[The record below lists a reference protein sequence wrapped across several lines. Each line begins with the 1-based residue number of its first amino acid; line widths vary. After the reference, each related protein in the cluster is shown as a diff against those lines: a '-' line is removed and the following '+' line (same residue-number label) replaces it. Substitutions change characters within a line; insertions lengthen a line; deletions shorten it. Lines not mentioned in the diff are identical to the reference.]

1 MGSRYSFLSPH
12 YARKIAIFKKKH
24 QYLGKF
30 FCLAYKDGEKELKR
44 DIEGNAIMINGC
56 AGLKWTVIIML
67 SKYIQYFL
75 DENNLEIGEEFMLT
89 NENGRHIHPDKTFFF
104 NGNPTSSRD
113 ILISK
118 DEERFCP
125 NILLGLLT
133 GFYGVQKKPWQ
144 PEIGDV
150 YFYVAVDEGRNKG
163 VIHNETLFNK
173 NNIKFL
179 LLKKSG
185 KYYKSYFEAE
195 KHLKEDYEYLTGE

>member
-1 MGSRYSFLSPH
+1 M
-12 YARKIAIFKKKH
+12 
-24 QYLGKF
+24 
-30 FCLAYKDGEKELKR
+30 DGEYIMRLIDADKAKAELLRIAR
-44 DIEGNAIMINGC
+44 DIHDCCGFYD
-56 AGLKWTVIIML
+56 GLKAGYQ
-67 SKYIQYFL
+67 SAADRL
-75 DENNLEIGEEFMLT
+75 DTI
-89 NENGRHIHPDKTFFF
+89 
-104 NGNPTSSRD
+104 PT
-113 ILISK
+113 
-118 DEERFCP
+118 
-125 NILLGLLT
+125 
-133 GFYGVQKKPWQ
+133 

>member
-1 MGSRYSFLSPH
+1 MLIEQYIKHVERYFWD
-12 YARKIAIFKKKH
+12 RK
-24 QYLGKF
+24 Q
-30 FCLAYKDGEKELKR
+30 
-44 DIEGNAIMINGC
+44 
-56 AGLKWTVIIML
+56 
-67 SKYIQYFL
+67 IQ
-75 DENNLEIGEEFMLT
+75 
-89 NENGRHIHPDKTFFF
+89 KVV
-104 NGNPTSSRD
+104 
-113 ILISK
+113 
-118 DEERFCP
+118 DEEKFCP

>member
-1 MGSRYSFLSPH
+1 M
-12 YARKIAIFKKKH
+12 
-24 QYLGKF
+24 
-30 FCLAYKDGEKELKR
+30 
-44 DIEGNAIMINGC
+44 
-56 AGLKWTVIIML
+56 V

-75 DENNLEIGEEFMLT
+75 NENNLELGEEFMLT
-89 NENGRHIHPDKTFFF
+89 NENGDIIHQDKTFFF
-104 NGNPTSSRD
+104 NGTPTSSRD

-118 DEERFCP
+118 DEDEEKFCP

-133 GFYGVQKKPWQ
+133 GLYCVKKKPWQ

>member
-1 MGSRYSFLSPH
+1 
-12 YARKIAIFKKKH
+12 
-24 QYLGKF
+24 
-30 FCLAYKDGEKELKR
+30 
-44 DIEGNAIMINGC
+44 
-56 AGLKWTVIIML
+56 ML

-185 KYYKSYFEAE
+185 KYYKSHFEAE
-195 KHLKEDYEYLTGE
+195 KHLLFALKSKQTTEWKRKKKPKNMLTNIKRINSLNVLLIGYLKLFPQ

>member
-1 MGSRYSFLSPH
+1 
-12 YARKIAIFKKKH
+12 
-24 QYLGKF
+24 
-30 FCLAYKDGEKELKR
+30 
-44 DIEGNAIMINGC
+44 
-56 AGLKWTVIIML
+56 ML

-133 GFYGVQKKPWQ
+133 GFYGVQKNML
-144 PEIGDV
+144 I
-150 YFYVAVDEGRNKG
+150 
-163 VIHNETLFNK
+163 
-173 NNIKFL
+173 NIKRINSLNVL
-179 LLKKSG
+179 LIGYLKL
-185 KYYKSYFEAE
+185 FPQ
-195 KHLKEDYEYLTGE
+195 